1 MSSLKTLA
9 QKAKFRLKMVSTD
22 EVHEEKNYQEACLNA
37 KQQYAII
44 ISQKRVEDDPLY
56 NKVKKILNKDLDTM
70 SPLSELIEKR
80 TFSNM
85 DDHKKERYLFDISK
99 RYNQIKDN
107 IQTAI

>member
-1 MSSLKTLA
+1 MSTLKTLA

-22 EVHEEKNYQEACLNA
+22 EANEEKEYQEACLNA

-56 NKVKKILNKDLDTM
+56 NKVKKILTKDLDTM
-70 SPLSELIEKR
+70 SPLSELIEKKD
-80 TFSNM
+80 FNNL
-85 DDHKKERYLFDISK
+85 DNYKKEKYLFDISK

-107 IQTAI
+107 LQTAI